1 VRVVLKL
8 SALSDTFILLA
19 NERKKNEMSYAYSY
33 QTNSVSKWDTIQEDV
48 ADAYV
53 WMDEEEQAEQPPL
66 DDFDDED
73 DEQLAKLFALTW
85 EN

>member
-1 VRVVLKL
+1 
-8 SALSDTFILLA
+8 
-19 NERKKNEMSYAYSY
+19 MSYAYSY
-33 QTNSVSKWDTIQEDV
+33 QTNSVSKWDTIQSDV

-53 WMDEEEQAEQPPL
+53 WMDEEEADVQADDF

-73 DEQLAKLFALTW
+73 DEQLAKLYALTW

>member
-1 VRVVLKL
+1 
-8 SALSDTFILLA
+8 
-19 NERKKNEMSYAYSY
+19 MSYAYSY
-33 QTNSVSKWDTIQEDV
+33 QTNSVSKWDTIQSDV

-53 WMDEEEQAEQPPL
+53 WMDEEEAEVPADDF

-73 DEQLAKLFALTW
+73 DEQLAKLYALTW

>member
-1 VRVVLKL
+1 
-8 SALSDTFILLA
+8 
-19 NERKKNEMSYAYSY
+19 MSYAYSY
-33 QTNSVSKWDTIQEDV
+33 ETNSISKWDTIQEDV
-48 ADAYV
+48 ADMYLE
-53 WMDEEEQAEQPPL
+53 DEETEQPPV

>member
-1 VRVVLKL
+1 
-8 SALSDTFILLA
+8 
-19 NERKKNEMSYAYSY
+19 MSYAYSY
-33 QTNSVSKWDTIQEDV
+33 ETNSISKWDTIQEDV
-48 ADAYV
+48 ADMYL
-53 WMDEEEQAEQPPL
+53 EEEETEQPPV